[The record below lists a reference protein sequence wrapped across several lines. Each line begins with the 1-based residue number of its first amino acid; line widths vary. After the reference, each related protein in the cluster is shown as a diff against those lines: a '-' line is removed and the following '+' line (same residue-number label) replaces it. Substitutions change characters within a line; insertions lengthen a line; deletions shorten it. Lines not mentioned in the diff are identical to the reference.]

1 MCQRPFLVL
10 HDPDFVKQI
19 TIKDF
24 DKFTDHFVSAY
35 VRTACNVYAF
45 ETSFTQLTDKCVF
58 HVMDISCLTSQYR
71 NLGTTVSHI
80 LYTQFEGQSPYL
92 YITYTQMSIL
102 PFCLHAIS
110 VILYGV
116 YTSILHNIRMKQSKT
131 LCNLS
136 PG

>member
-45 ETSFTQLTDKCVF
+45 ETTFTQLRDKCMF
-58 HVMDISCLTSQYR
+58 HVMGLLCLTSQYSE
-71 NLGTTVSHI
+71 TSTPPSAIYCI
-80 LYTQFEGQSPYL
+80 LSLRDSPLICILRIIPRCLFCHFVFMPSLLFYMQ
-92 YITYTQMSIL
+92 YILPYSIL
-102 PFCLHAIS
+102 LEWNNPKPSAI
-110 VILYGV
+110 
-116 YTSILHNIRMKQSKT
+116 
-131 LCNLS
+131 
-136 PG
+136 